1 MIYRK
6 EIRLSAEELEQLEQ
20 LSAEQ
25 ELNSSQYIRMLIT
38 NQPRAYP
45 GIQREIRN
53 LVNEVNHIGNN
64 INQITK
70 NNNSGL
76 YHEKDKKRLYILM
89 KQLKELVG
97 QMIEKL

>member
-1 MIYRK
+1 MVCRK
-6 EIRLSAEELEQLEQ
+6 ELRLSAEELEQLEQ

-25 ELNSSQYIRMLIT
+25 GLNSSQYLRMLIT

-45 GIQREIRN
+45 GIQREVHN

-64 INQITK
+64 INQIAK

-76 YHEKDKKRLYILM
+76 YHEKDKRRLYILM

-97 QMIEKL
+97 QVIEKL